1 MKIRALSL
9 DSALLPHVGDALTA
23 LTNESEWEEVGDSV
37 ADVIESCKD
46 TVETWYSDMF
56 IGMVQM
62 FVSLPSAG
70 WLEFDGSTYAT
81 ADYPE
86 LAALIPSGWIS
97 GSDFTLPDLGDT
109 FLTGV
114 AVSGNPGDTGGANS
128 FALTVGQIP
137 SHSHLYTMP
146 VASPD
151 TVGAGAPIPS
161 VMSVTPATATSNTGS
176 GDSIDNRPDFMSL
189 VIAVYSGR
197 A

>member
-1 MKIRALSL
+1 M
-9 DSALLPHVGDALTA
+9 GDALTD
-23 LTNESEWEEVGDSV
+23 LTNASQWEEVGDSV
-37 ADVIESCKD
+37 ADIIASCKD

-62 FVSLPSAG
+62 FVVLPASG

-86 LAALIPSGWIS
+86 LADIIPGAWVT
-97 GSDFTLPDLGDT
+97 GANFTLPDLGDT
-109 FLTGV
+109 ILNGV
-114 AVSGNPGDTGGANS
+114 PSGGNVGDTGGANS
-128 FALTVGQIP
+128 YALTVGQLP

-146 VASPD
+146 VAAPD

-161 VMSVTPATATSNTGS
+161 VMSVTPATATSSTGS
-176 GDSIDNRPDFMSL
+176 GDSIDNRSDFMSF